1 MFSAYD
7 LSIFNRHLFWAI
19 PLTVLAY
26 FLASKISLKIKNP
39 LFNTMLMTVL
49 FIALFLLLFHI
60 PYDKYFQGNQLI
72 HQSLQFGIV
81 ALAFPLYR
89 QTPNILALWKII
101 PLACF
106 LGSFLA
112 MISGVLIVF
121 LCGGDKTI
129 AASVLA
135 KSVTTPIALVLT
147 REVGGI
153 EAIAVACVV
162 IVGIFGAV
170 FGHFILNI
178 CGIKNK
184 SARGLAIG
192 ATSHAIGTGRCT
204 EVCAEEAAYSSLA
217 LVLCG
222 FFTAITA
229 SFVFTIMAKF
239 LY

>member
-1 MFSAYD
+1 MFFAYD

-19 PLTVLAY
+19 PLTVAAY
-26 FLASKISLKIKNP
+26 FLASKISVKIKNP

-89 QTPNILALWKII
+89 QTPNIFPI
-101 PLACF
+101 ACF
-106 LGSFLA
+106 LGSCLA

-192 ATSHAIGTGRCT
+192 ATSHAIGTGRCA
-204 EVCAEEAAYSSLA
+204 ELDAEEAA
-217 LVLCG
+217 
-222 FFTAITA
+222 
-229 SFVFTIMAKF
+229 
-239 LY
+239 